1 MLANSQN
8 TGDPGTH
15 SITDERLQS
24 LEADINQG
32 KEALSSLNEA
42 LTDHVVNSFPEETL
56 PEVFQDL
63 AQENSEYTDGYI
75 DVDTNHSGVLNFN
88 GINLNPEQAQQI
100 AQHNQAII
108 QNQISNLTNA
118 LASGD
123 ELDAV
128 QAGLE
133 LLLSFDNRSEASGGN
148 GGQGFIGGVGEDHL
162 VDTHAVLS
170 DVGQLL
176 QALDGGGLGDQ
187 VSSAL
192 DLLGSIDRF
201 DDDVEGLSD
210 FVNSEGAQNLV
221 NGLDVLDAINNNEW
235 GAVLGDSA
243 QLLSSLGGNFSGD
256 RLSAIGNFADFYD
269 SINGDNWASALQS
282 GAGLYNQFNPDGQ
295 IGNGQ
300 LGSALS
306 TLSLY
311 ESIEAGNWSGALHS
325 GTNLYNSINDS
336 NVGGAGSP

>member
-1 MLANSQN
+1 MKRLAVM
-8 TGDPGTH
+8 
-15 SITDERLQS
+15 
-24 LEADINQG
+24 EAR
-32 KEALSSLNEA
+32 
-42 LTDHVVNSFPEETL
+42 
-56 PEVFQDL
+56 
-63 AQENSEYTDGYI
+63 
-75 DVDTNHSGVLNFN
+75 
-88 GINLNPEQAQQI
+88 
-100 AQHNQAII
+100 
-108 QNQISNLTNA
+108 
-118 LASGD
+118 
-123 ELDAV
+123 
-128 QAGLE
+128 GL
-133 LLLSFDNRSEASGGN
+133 LVRS
-148 GGQGFIGGVGEDHL
+148 GEDHL

-210 FVNSEGAQNLV
+210 FVNSEGAQNLL

-243 QLLSSLGGNFSGD
+243 QLLLSLGGNFSGD

-269 SINGDNWASALQS
+269 SINSDNWASALQS

-336 NVGGAGSP
+336 NVGGAGSPLGQQIAWANLVLALDEGDPESIANAGYQVANQYGYGGASGAGAVAAVTAALNEDEFGVALAALNAIPVYGQIIYLAVSTLRTLANNNSDVHEYTLLDEFEGGIYP